1 MSIKIGENNKIHN
14 TVIIGERPQDLKD
27 VSSNIKDKSIWIG
40 ESNTIREYVC
50 IHLPMNNLTHI
61 GSNNYI
67 MTHCTISHDCII
79 NHNCIISTNTC
90 LGGHSILLSAVNL
103 GINTCLHPFVVC
115 GSFSMIGMGSVVT
128 KHIPPFCLYNPKYG
142 IRKINIIG
150 MNRSKLFSEDDIKNV
165 IDFYNYIDNDWVV
178 RIKNYKNICNK
189 IITPYITDFIN
200 NLNSNRKIE
209 IVKMNNLLT

>member
-1 MSIKIGENNKIHN
+1 
-14 TVIIGERPQDLKD
+14 
-27 VSSNIKDKSIWIG
+27 
-40 ESNTIREYVC
+40 
-50 IHLPMNNLTHI
+50 
-61 GSNNYI
+61 
-67 MTHCTISHDCII
+67 
-79 NHNCIISTNTC
+79 
-90 LGGHSILLSAVNL
+90 
-103 GINTCLHPFVVC
+103 
-115 GSFSMIGMGSVVT
+115 
-128 KHIPPFCLYNPKYG
+128 
-142 IRKINIIG
+142 